1 MYIRIHIHINTYT
14 GTFDRLHNI
23 GLFSG
28 TLQQERGSFFAVK
41 KRFVFA
47 VKKRLFLAAK
57 KRLFEHTW
65 YFSKHTYGL
74 FLVCI
79 DALRDAFG
87 DAQQTVFGIVLQCV
101 AVLVLRT
108 FDVFLQ
114 R

>member
-1 MYIRIHIHINTYT
+1 MYICIYIHINTYT
-14 GTFDRLHNI
+14 SIFDRLQNI

-65 YFSKHTYGL
+65 YFSKH
-74 FLVCI
+74 
-79 DALRDAFG
+79 AFPNIHTG
-87 DAQQTVFGIVLQCV
+87 CSWHTWTLYVMLW
-101 AVLVLRT
+101 
-108 FDVFLQ
+108 
-114 R
+114 